1 MPQQNAKIQSFY
13 PSQGENLAVFTKTF
27 PLSALDPLE
36 VFLRLKARSPHA
48 FILDSAE
55 MSARGRWT
63 FCGYAPRLEI
73 TARGEE
79 LTITE
84 NGSARRIKTLEPNAE
99 IRKILAAHIAPK
111 AKELPPFSGGL
122 VGYFAYDSVQYT
134 ETALHI
140 TAADEEAFNDIDLM
154 LFDRVIAFDHA
165 EDKLLLI
172 VNLPFSPDSPKDAPQ
187 EALDAFSEM
196 EEAVFSRETPP
207 SEPFRLESEFN
218 SLFSERQY
226 CEMVETAKKHIYEGD
241 IFQVVLSN
249 RLDAKASGSL
259 FEVYRTLRGTNPSP
273 YMFYFAGSRQE
284 IAGAAPETLI
294 RLTNG
299 KLFTYPLAGTRPRGA
314 TPEEDDELERGLLSD
329 EKELSEHN
337 MLVDLG
343 RNDIGKISEFGSVAV
358 EEYLKVL
365 RFSHVMH
372 IGSTVTGSLAEGLDA
387 LDAISA
393 ILPAGT
399 LSGAP
404 KLRAM
409 QIIDKLEGSRRA
421 LYGGGIGYIGFNGDA
436 DTCIAI
442 RLAFMKNGRVYIRA
456 GAGIVADS
464 VPETE
469 FAESNNK
476 MRAVVD
482 AVEKVSAAHAPV
494 GLPRREV
501 RLEKHNPA
509 WEVLA
514 ADTIAKLKTIFG
526 AAAVDIQHVGS
537 TAVRGIAAKP
547 IIDIAAAVDDLG
559 IAEQLAA
566 KLNAAGFYKSKLH
579 KIPGDILFADGGE
592 SSEVRSLHIHI
603 VQADGER
610 WRNYLLFR
618 DYLNANPAE
627 AKAYERVK
635 KNLAEEYPGD
645 RNAYTEG
652 KNEKVRE
659 ILKKAREAKL

>member
-1 MPQQNAKIQSFY
+1 MPHTTGKINAFY
-13 PSQGENLAVFTKTF
+13 PAHGENLAVFTKTF
-27 PLSALDPLE
+27 ALSGLDPLE

-55 MSARGRWT
+55 MSERGRWT
-63 FCGYAPRLEI
+63 FCGYDPKLEI
-73 TARGEE
+73 TALADS

-84 NGSARRIKTLEPNAE
+84 NGTARRIKTLDPNAE
-99 IRKILAAHIAPK
+99 IRKLLAERVAPK
-111 AKELPPFSGGL
+111 ADELPPFFGGL
-122 VGYFAYDSVQYT
+122 VGYFAYDSVQYA
-134 ETALHI
+134 ETTLHI
-140 TAADEEAFNDIDLM
+140 AATDEEEFNDIDLM

-165 EDKLLLI
+165 ENKLLLI
-172 VNLPFSPDSPKDAPQ
+172 VNLPFAPDTPREVPQ
-187 EALDAFSEM
+187 AAADAFSEM
-196 EEAVFSRETPP
+196 EQTVFSQEIP
-207 SEPFRLESEFN
+207 EDELFRLESGFN
-218 SLFSERQY
+218 SLFSEAQY
-226 CEMVETAKKHIYEGD
+226 CEMVETAKRHIYEGD

-249 RLDAKASGSL
+249 RLDAAASGSL
-259 FEVYRTLRGTNPSP
+259 FEVYHTLRKTNPSP

-294 RLTNG
+294 RLTDG

-314 TPEEDDELERGLLSD
+314 TAQEDDELERGLLAD

-343 RNDIGKISEFGSVAV
+343 RNDVGKISEFGSVAV

-372 IGSTVTGSLAEGLDA
+372 IGSTVTGTLRRGLDA

-421 LYGGGIGYIGFNGDA
+421 LYGGGIGYIGFNGNA

-482 AVEKVSAAHAPV
+482 AVKKVSAAHAPV
-494 GLPRREV
+494 GLPRAAV
-501 RLEKHNPA
+501 RLEPYNPA
-509 WEVLA
+509 WEAIA
-514 ADTIAKLKTIFG
+514 ADTIARLAPIFG
-526 AAAVDIQHVGS
+526 AAADFAHVGS
-537 TAVRGIAAKP
+537 TAVRGLCAKP
-547 IIDIAAAVDDLG
+547 IIDIAVAVTDLG
-559 IAEQLAA
+559 EVEQLAPA
-566 KLNAAGFYKSKLH
+566 LNAAGFYKSLLH
-579 KIPGDILFADGGE
+579 AIPNDILFCDGDE
-592 SSEVRSLHIHI
+592 SVSARSLHIHI

-610 WRNYLLFR
+610 WRDYLGFR
-618 DYLNANPAE
+618 DYLNANPEE
-627 AKAYERVK
+627 AKRYERVK
-635 KNLAEEYPGD
+635 TSLAEKYPDD

-652 KNEKVRE
+652 KNETVSE
-659 ILKKAREAKL
+659 ILKKAREARL